1 MKKNL
6 LESRYLCWYIENN
19 YRFML
24 PFLCVLKSSMEHI
37 CIYIYENLMQRGSV
51 NAVLK
56 VEHAIKTE
64 AANTHDDD
72 DMMMHLEMYV
82 FINY

>member
-1 MKKNL
+1 
-6 LESRYLCWYIENN
+6 
-19 YRFML
+19 ML

-64 AANTHDDD
+64 AADTHDDD
-72 DMMMHLEMYV
+72 AFRNVCIYILLT
-82 FINY
+82 NT

>member
-1 MKKNL
+1 
-6 LESRYLCWYIENN
+6 
-19 YRFML
+19 ML

-72 DMMMHLEMYV
+72 DDDDMMMHLEMYV

>member
-1 MKKNL
+1 
-6 LESRYLCWYIENN
+6 
-19 YRFML
+19 ML

-72 DMMMHLEMYV
+72 DDDDG
-82 FINY
+82 

>member
-1 MKKNL
+1 
-6 LESRYLCWYIENN
+6 
-19 YRFML
+19 
-24 PFLCVLKSSMEHI
+24 MEHI

>member
-1 MKKNL
+1 
-6 LESRYLCWYIENN
+6 
-19 YRFML
+19 ML

-64 AANTHDDD
+64 AAATHDDD
-72 DMMMHLEMYV
+72 DDDDAFRNVCIYQLLT
-82 FINY
+82 NP

>member
-1 MKKNL
+1 
-6 LESRYLCWYIENN
+6 
-19 YRFML
+19 
-24 PFLCVLKSSMEHI
+24 
-37 CIYIYENLMQRGSV
+37 MQRGSV

-72 DMMMHLEMYV
+72 DDDDMMMHLEMYV